1 MLAGTAV
8 TRKSSN
14 SHPRTNTGFVG
25 GTQQGRETLHGFEKS
40 ADKLGVEHI
49 DLLIL
54 RQALP
59 YT

>member
-1 MLAGTAV
+1 M
-8 TRKSSN
+8 
-14 SHPRTNTGFVG
+14 G
-25 GTQQGRETLHGFEKS
+25 GTQQGRETLHSFEKS
-40 ADKLGVEHI
+40 AGKLGVEHI